1 MQSVLVTVN
10 CNSMKTSEDP
20 RKNTATGS
28 SHFVTK
34 QQSSQISPRPTDSVK
49 AGNAE
54 HGNRFQSA
62 ISNNEPSCPKGKL
75 FYFTFILINLIS
87 ESVLDSLSYANGET
101 N

>member
-54 HGNRFQSA
+54 HG
-62 ISNNEPSCPKGKL
+62 KL
-75 FYFTFILINLIS
+75 FNFTFILINLIS